1 VTGAYVGEL
10 LRARV
15 RLHGIQLGRPVDVVL
30 DREHRR
36 ALGFEVHCGDDER
49 RFLPFSVAAIGRD
62 TLSITSALLLLDR
75 SELRFYTDRGATFAS
90 LRETPVERDGR
101 PLGVLEDLRL
111 TEDGL
116 VTAVVVRTAKGRVEV
131 PGNERITLGAARV
144 RVAS

>member
-1 VTGAYVGEL
+1 MGAYVGEL

-30 DREHRR
+30 DRDHRR
-36 ALGFEVHCGDDER
+36 ALGFEVHCRDDER
-49 RFLPFSVAAIGRD
+49 RFLPFSVASIGSD

-90 LRETPVERDGR
+90 LRATPVEQDGR
-101 PLGVLEDLRL
+101 VLGVLEDLRL
-111 TEDGL
+111 TADGL
-116 VTAVVVRTAKGRVEV
+116 VNAVVVRTAKGRLEV
-131 PGNERITLGAARV
+131 AYDRRITLGAAHV